1 MMNLLDR
8 FTKDKIEH
16 KVDMTFREI
25 KDAKTPEEVVPLLIE
40 LSEFIDQENLT
51 SQQLEE
57 IRGLGAKAM
66 KRHIR
71 TDFLNNIG
79 ALISIVTA
87 SMIGG
92 AALTILYYLFTLGV
106 QSFIV
111 FVLVPLAVLPI
122 YLLYYGKTQKWF
134 T

>member
-1 MMNLLDR
+1 MNLLDR
-8 FTKDKIEH
+8 FTKDRIEH

-25 KDAKTPEEVVPLLIE
+25 KNAKTPEEVVPLLIE
-40 LSEFIDQENLT
+40 LSEFLDQENLT

-57 IRGLGAKAM
+57 IKGLGTKAM
-66 KRHIR
+66 RKHIQA
-71 TDFLNNIG
+71 DFLNNIG

-87 SMIGG
+87 GMIGG

-111 FVLVPLAVLPI
+111 FVLVPMAVLPI